1 MPRNTGV
8 AASIIGR
15 MQLTLLN
22 WLLALLP
29 VLVILVLMLVFNWGG
44 SRAGA
49 ASWFIAILIANQV
62 FAADARLI
70 AYSQAKA
77 IILSLNVLYVI
88 WMALLLYHIADEAGA
103 VKMIGESL
111 PRLTSD
117 RTMQALLL
125 GWVFISFLQGLGG
138 LGVPVAVTAPLLVG
152 LGFSPVQSVI
162 IASLGHAWAVNFGS
176 MATAFLT
183 LLAVTNLPAE
193 LLAPPAAVLLGS
205 AAVICGVV
213 VAYLAGGWKGLWRN
227 LPATVLLG
235 SVMGGVQYLLVV
247 QGVWTLGTT
256 GAAMAGLLVG
266 IGWAHIQ
273 RARSPQPAPPPATK
287 AIANLPAD
295 GQRRSLPLSFSAYA
309 VLVVLAFAL
318 NLIHPIKTVLDR
330 VQLRL
335 TFPELQTGMGY
346 VNSAESSRQ
355 ISVFGHP
362 GAILLYASLIAFA
375 VYSLAGYYRPGAAKR
390 ILERVGR
397 GAVTSSLGVVAMVGM
412 AVVMSQSGMT
422 SLVAEGVSRSF
433 GERMFP
439 LVSPFIGVLG
449 AFITGSNSNSNVLFA
464 VLQMRTAELLGLS
477 VPLILA
483 AQTAGGSLGSI
494 IAPAKV
500 IVGCSTVGLE
510 GKEDQVIGKLLIY
523 GMIPVVFVAIMMLFL
538 RGT

>member
-1 MPRNTGV
+1 
-8 AASIIGR
+8 

-29 VLVILVLMLVFNWGG
+29 VLVILILMVGFNWGG

-49 ASWFIAILIANQV
+49 ASWFAAILIANLV

-77 IILSLNVLYVI
+77 IVLSLNVLYVI

-103 VKMIGESL
+103 VKMVGESL

-117 RTMQALLL
+117 RTLQALLL
-125 GWVFISFLQGLGG
+125 GWVFVSFLQGLGG

-152 LGFSPVQSVI
+152 LGFSPIQSVI
-162 IASLGHAWAVNFGS
+162 IASLGHSWAVNFGS
-176 MATAFLT
+176 MATAFLS

-205 AAVICGVV
+205 ASVVCGVV
-213 VAYLAGGWKGLWRN
+213 VAYVAGGWSGLRRN
-227 LPATVLLG
+227 LPAVIVLG
-235 SVMGGVQYLLVV
+235 VVMGGVQYLLVV
-247 QGVWTLGTT
+247 QGFWTLGTT

-266 IGWAHIQ
+266 IGLAHI
-273 RARSPQPAPPPATK
+273 RRTRSTQPARAPGAK
-287 AIANLPAD
+287 AIADPPGD
-295 GQRRSLPLSFSAYA
+295 GRHRSLPVSLSAYA
-309 VLVVLAFAL
+309 VLVALAFAI
-318 NLIHPIKTVLDR
+318 NLIRPIKTVLDR
-330 VQLRL
+330 VQLSL
-335 TFPELQTGMGY
+335 TFPVLQTGMGY
-346 VNSAESSRQ
+346 ANSVESSPQ

-362 GAILLYASLIAFA
+362 GAILLYAAMIAFTI
-375 VYSLAGYYRPGAAKR
+375 YSLAGYYRPGAAQR

-397 GAVTSSLGVVAMVGM
+397 GAVNSSLGMIAMVGM

-422 SLVAEGVSRSF
+422 SLLAEGVSRSF
-433 GERMFP
+433 GERLFP
-439 LVSPFIGVLG
+439 VVSPFIGVLG

-500 IVGCSTVGLE
+500 IIGCSTVGLE
-510 GKEDQVIGKLLIY
+510 GKEGKVIGKLLIY
-523 GMIPVVFVAIMMLFL
+523 GMIPVIFVAMLMLFL
-538 RGT
+538 RWP